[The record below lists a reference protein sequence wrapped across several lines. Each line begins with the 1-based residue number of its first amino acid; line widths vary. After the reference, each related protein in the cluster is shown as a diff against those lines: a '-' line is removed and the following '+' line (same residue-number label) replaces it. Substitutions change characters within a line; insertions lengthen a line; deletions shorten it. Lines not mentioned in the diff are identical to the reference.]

1 MKITLRILITL
12 LGLASLGLGL
22 ILFIK
27 NGKMVDE
34 LAQIGEFG
42 GLLGDALPSASALKT
57 GGTVAVITSLFT
69 LALIV
74 VSFMKN
80 AKNIMIVAA
89 VTLLALL
96 ATYFLQPDYAKGL
109 TGGATS
115 REVAMMQLVSGGVAA
130 GLAMLLSR
138 KVNS

>member
-1 MKITLRILITL
+1 MKILLKVLITL
-12 LGLASLGLGL
+12 LGLASLALGL

-27 NGKMVDE
+27 NGKIVEDIE
-34 LAQIGEFG
+34 QLGALG
-42 GLLGDALPSASALKT
+42 GMLGDTLPSASALKT
-57 GGTVAVITSLFT
+57 GGTLAVIGSLMT

-74 VSFMKN
+74 VSYMKN
-80 AKNIMIVAA
+80 AKNMMIVAA
-89 VTLLALL
+89 VVIVALA
-96 ATYFLQPDYAKGL
+96 ASYFLQPDYEKGL

-115 REVAMMQLVSGGVAA
+115 REVAMMQLIPGAVAA